1 MSPALPGLSPV
12 LPGGPRLVVS
22 THRPIAGAPSYSEGR
37 QECPP
42 RVWFSPDID
51 SSKFALHI
59 LSDTPEGFWW
69 LRYSLLMIRGAL
81 RGRDQVNSAMHL
93 GAVIER
99 VWWCT
104 WRPRSI
110 ELQDALGSRDWACL
124 EMHLEAVIEP
134 VGRCTWSPCWIKIGG
149 VLGGGRSGGNW
160 SGGNWSGGGQLGG
173 SQSGGS
179 ESGGGRSGGM
189 CDGCWDSIDLLTH
202 NCGNVEN
209 WVQQDLQRD
218 WLGAGDSRS

>member
-1 MSPALPGLSPV
+1 MRIQTEFISCKNRWTIRSSDDFQANQQRSQRRCIFFQTALLWVGVLPDMSPALPGLSPV

-69 LRYSLLMIRGAL
+69 LRYSLLKIGGAL

-93 GAVIER
+93 GAVI
-99 VWWCT
+99 
-104 WRPRSI
+104 
-110 ELQDALGSRDWACL
+110 
-124 EMHLEAVIEP
+124 
-134 VGRCTWSPCWIKIGG
+134 
-149 VLGGGRSGGNW
+149 
-160 SGGNWSGGGQLGG
+160 
-173 SQSGGS
+173 
-179 ESGGGRSGGM
+179 
-189 CDGCWDSIDLLTH
+189 
-202 NCGNVEN
+202 
-209 WVQQDLQRD
+209 
-218 WLGAGDSRS
+218 